1 MFTMLLL
8 LITLAFYCNKKNM
21 IYKDKMMI
29 AYSTK
34 IMSKKSYLMHL
45 NELKTVE
52 YSEMIFIKFSNG

>member
-1 MFTMLLL
+1 
-8 LITLAFYCNKKNM
+8 M